1 MTLAGTTVLL
11 DPVTDDQD
19 WAEWS
24 IEKLADTALKG
35 PVRGN
40 GRSGPRRA
48 PAAARK
54 GIAKNGVSMPPSSS
68 RRGNEAVLGG
78 TP

>member
-40 GRSGPRRA
+40 GAVGSEASASRGPERDREEWCFHAAFIFA
-48 PAAARK
+48 PW
-54 GIAKNGVSMPPSSS
+54 
-68 RRGNEAVLGG
+68 E
-78 TP
+78 